1 MVKEAHEKAGT
12 SAHWSMYEIAYGG
25 PDGTFVALSADNSMA
40 DIDTGFAENKKF
52 MEAMGADGMKEM
64 RTLYASAIDSS
75 SSELFSINPKREY
88 PQDDWVK
95 GDPDFSEAEAGNG
108 GQTGSC
114 GQAGCGEETV
124 VVFMFMWSRGSHH
137 PQTARMNGAPSGV
150 WGGMFG
156 SAESTL
162 PR

>member
-1 MVKEAHEKAGT
+1 VEVTSFHLRSGHREEWNKVVKMVKEAHEKAGT

-75 SSELFSINPKREY
+75 SSELFSINPKQSY

-95 GDPDFSEAEAGNG
+95 GDPDFWKPKPAMA
-108 GQTGSC
+108 
-114 GQAGCGEETV
+114 AK
-124 VVFMFMWSRGSHH
+124 
-137 PQTARMNGAPSGV
+137 PAAAAKPD
-150 WGGMFG
+150 
-156 SAESTL
+156 AAKK
-162 PR
+162 P